1 MATCNVTLPTATL
14 ETSSLDV
21 IDKYKLLTAA
31 SLDTDSV
38 YMRAKDT
45 FKELLDSAQ
54 MDGVEYAQYAS
65 QFISQLA
72 TATTQSAMNIALQWS
87 QAEKESAYTLAQ
99 TKANIELAQ
108 ANRELIKMNICATE
122 KEIDSKCAQIT
133 ATLAQSIRENGT
145 VATYAA
151 DGCTPLT
158 LNNNGVKYAQTKA
171 QEANMYAT
179 LSDSFRKS
187 GVVTIGTDADGV
199 WKGTAGSTTYKGY
212 TDAQEKFARRQI
224 VSFED
229 SKRNHALNALSSLI
243 GGIMAHD
250 LDPLPEHGTQWNTA
264 MNYLNRNSLDVD
276 GDGFP
281 DPVV

>member
-1 MATCNVTLPTATL
+1 MATCTTVLPTASL

-87 QAEKESAYTLAQ
+87 QAEKESAYSLAL

-122 KEIDSKCAQIT
+122 KETELKCAQTT
-133 ATLAQSIRENGT
+133 ATIASSIRDNGR
-145 VATYAA
+145 VAAVDPA
-151 DGCTPLT
+151 NSCIPLSLQNEGT
-158 LNNNGVKYAQTKA
+158 KYEQAEFTKA
-171 QEANMYAT
+171 KMYTEFA
-179 LSDSFRKS
+179 DAFRKS
-187 GVVTIGTDADGV
+187 GVVTIGTAGDGV
-199 WKGTAGSTTYKGY
+199 KKGISGDEHGY
-212 TDAQEKFARRQI
+212 TNAQESFARRQEI
-224 VSFED
+224 SFED
-229 SKRNHALNALSSLI
+229 SKRTHAANATSQLIGQLIAAEVPAAQTYVDQWNSALS
-243 GGIMAHD
+243 
-250 LDPLPEHGTQWNTA
+250 
-264 MNYLNRNSLDVD
+264 YLNTPTPSV
-276 GDGFP
+276 
-281 DPVV
+281 

>member
-1 MATCNVTLPTATL
+1 MATCNVTLPTASL

-65 QFISQLA
+65 QFITQLA
-72 TATTQSAMNIALQWS
+72 TATTQSAMTVALQWS
-87 QAEKESAYTLAQ
+87 QTEKESAYTLAQ

-108 ANRELIKMNICATE
+108 ANRELVKMNICATE
-122 KEIDSKCAQIT
+122 KEIESKCAQIT
-133 ATLAQSIRENGT
+133 ATVAQSIRENGT

-151 DGCTPLT
+151 DGCTPLA
-158 LNNNGVKYAQTKA
+158 LNNNGVKYAQMKA

-179 LSDSFRKS
+179 LSDAFRKS

-224 VSFED
+224 LSFED
-229 SKRNHALNALSSLI
+229 SKRNHAANAVSTLI
-243 GGIMAHD
+243 GQLLASDIVPAANYV
-250 LDPLPEHGTQWNTA
+250 TQWDSA
-264 MNYLNRNSLDVD
+264 LAYLNTPTPTPSE
-276 GDGFP
+276 
-281 DPVV
+281 

>member
-1 MATCNVTLPTATL
+1 MATCNVTLPTASL

-72 TATTQSAMNIALQWS
+72 TATTQSAMNTAMQWS
-87 QAEKESAYTLAQ
+87 QHEKENAYALAL
-99 TKANIELAQ
+99 TKANIDVAIANEALIQQQILSAQ
-108 ANRELIKMNICATE
+108 
-122 KEIDSKCAQIT
+122 KEVAAKCAQIT
-133 ATLAQSIRENGT
+133 ATIASSIRENGT
-145 VATYAA
+145 VTTYAA
-151 DGCTPLT
+151 DGCTPTALG
-158 LNNNGVKYAQTKA
+158 NNGTKYAQMRA

-179 LSDSFRKS
+179 LSDAFRKS

-264 MNYLNRNSLDVD
+264 MDYLNRKSVD
-276 GDGFP
+276 LNGQRKKKKKK
-281 DPVV
+281 

>member
-1 MATCNVTLPTATL
+1 MATCNVTLPMATL

-72 TATTQSAMNIALQWS
+72 TATTQSAMNIELQWS

-108 ANRELIKMNICATE
+108 ANRELVKMNICATE
-122 KEIDSKCAQIT
+122 KEIAAKCVQIT
-133 ATLAQSIRENGT
+133 ATMAQSIRENGT

-179 LSDSFRKS
+179 LSDAYRKS
-187 GVVTIGTDADGV
+187 GVVQMGTDVDGV
-199 WKGTAGSTTYKGY
+199 IKAMSGDAAGY
-212 TDAQEKFARRQI
+212 TNAQDKFARRQLL
-224 VSFED
+224 SFED
-229 SKRNHALNALSSLI
+229 SKRTHAANAVSQLI
-243 GGIMAHD
+243 GQLLASEIIPA
-250 LDPLPEHGTQWNTA
+250 ESYVTQWNA
-264 MNYLNRNSLDVD
+264 ALSYLTTNTPAS
-276 GDGFP
+276 
-281 DPVV
+281 